1 MQVFDITC
9 DSDGT
14 IDRNVDGQGIETTL
28 PVPAWNPD
36 EPYLMGFF
44 LGRGLLRNL
53 GDMHNLFGDTHSVV
67 VNVTSGEAN
76 IDYINEGDTVEDM
89 ACVTFTLIWT

>member
-1 MQVFDITC
+1 MRT
-9 DSDGT
+9 SDVQWYWT
-14 IDRNVDGQGIETTL
+14 SHVTLTVRSISDADGQRIETTL

-44 LGRGLLRNL
+44 LVGAYQEIL

-67 VNVTSGEAN
+67 VNATAEK
-76 IDYINEGDTVEDM
+76 EH
-89 ACVTFTLIWT
+89 